1 MSFVTEKMTQ
11 KELLGKYPEK
21 YSVLKKYF
29 ITQESLGFYFTR
41 WIADHDREIYVL
53 LLKCGEIREA
63 DVYVILF
70 CDGDHLV
77 VKVEDNS
84 FFGAAGGKA
93 NALVI
98 HVSDEIKGKIA
109 LVQSLINE
117 AFNEGEWFGPG
128 NSGAIDTP
136 QLFIAVDSKD
146 SHSKKQ

>member
-21 YSVLKKYF
+21 FSVLKKYF
-29 ITQESLGFYFTR
+29 TTQESLGFYFTR

-70 CDGDHLV
+70 CDGGHLV

-84 FFGAAGGKA
+84 FFGDAGGKA

-98 HVSDEIKGKIA
+98 HVSDEIEGKIGP
-109 LVQSLINE
+109 VQALINE

-128 NSGAIDTP
+128 NSGAVDTP
-136 QLFIAVDSKD
+136 QLFIGSNSKD
-146 SHSKKQ
+146 THSF